1 MEKEQEQ
8 KIYDEAID
16 FFGVTSQKIMVIEE
30 MSELTK
36 ELCKELR
43 NRGNVE
49 QIADELA
56 DVEITLAQIKM
67 IYDIHQKVEE
77 HKDFKLRRFAKNMA
91 ELKKE
96 KQAK

>member
-1 MEKEQEQ
+1 
-8 KIYDEAID
+8 
-16 FFGVTSQKIMVIEE
+16 MVIEE

-49 QIADELA
+49 SIADELA

-67 IYDIHQKVEE
+67 IYNIYDLVEQ
-77 HKDFKLRRFAKNMA
+77 HRDFKLRRFMKIMEEKKAK
-91 ELKKE
+91 
-96 KQAK
+96 